1 MRITNIYV
9 KNNCLVFCTD
19 DGCKSVYPL
28 SNIVI
33 DTGLSIDSLS
43 PNNLTESRV
52 QAIIEAEGEQ
62 ISIVEIKGPIGRL
75 ENAENCLDIDYN
87 EVSHSCVYYFSGQV
101 NKILNQIFT

>member
-1 MRITNIYV
+1 MKITNIYV

-75 ENAENCLDIDYN
+75 ENAENCLDVHYN

-101 NKILNQIFT
+101 NDILNKVFS

>member
-9 KNNCLVFCTD
+9 KNNCLVFCMD

-62 ISIVEIKGPIGRL
+62 ISIVEIKDPIGRL
-75 ENAENCLDIDYN
+75 ENAENCLDAGYN

-101 NKILNQIFT
+101 NNILNQVFT